1 MASSSSKKTE
11 IRVSPLAAL
20 APLHALAQLIPST
33 PSGTGGHTF
42 DFILLTSLKPDA
54 WAVHLGH
61 PDGRWW
67 NGAWHAADVESL
79 AKTDMSPTRIA
90 VFARRVAHTIVERE
104 IAITHEDDF
113 RNMMLVLGTRSKKP
127 LRIPLSVLDQ
137 QAAARFAFECFARVA
152 QDAQTHG
159 CHLLRTHPQDPR
171 PDAEPQH
178 ASPLPPLKRK
188 RTLQLSE
195 TSRASSPPLAR
206 KAHQTQMQPPTTA
219 ERAAQ
224 AQVQELKA
232 ELAKARA
239 DTAAAVAL
247 AAERE
252 PPGLGGS
259 VDRLFSSRSAAP
271 VVQRR
276 PGASLANP
284 NKLARRVTAV
294 EFASDDED
302 S

>member
-1 MASSSSKKTE
+1 MASSKKTE
-11 IRVSPLAAL
+11 TRVSPLAAL
-20 APLHALAQLIPST
+20 APLHSLAQLIP
-33 PSGTGGHTF
+33 PGTGGRDF
-42 DFILLTSLKPDA
+42 EFILLTSLKPDA
-54 WAVHLGH
+54 WFVHVGH

-79 AKTDMSPTRIA
+79 AKSDMSPARVA
-90 VFARRVAHTIVERE
+90 VFAQRVANTIVERE

-113 RNMMLVLGTRSKKP
+113 QDMKLVLGTRSKKP
-127 LRIPLSVLDQ
+127 LRIPLSALDP
-137 QAAARFAFECFARVA
+137 QAASRFAFECFARVA

-159 CHLLRTHPQDPR
+159 CHILRTSSGHTLDTHS
-171 PDAEPQH
+171 DAEPQH
-178 ASPLPPLKRK
+178 TSPLKRK
-188 RTLQLSE
+188 RTLQSSE
-195 TSRASSPPLAR
+195 SSRASSPPPSR
-206 KAHQTQMQPPTTA
+206 KAHQMQTPA

-239 DTAAAVAL
+239 SAAAAVAL

-252 PPGLGGS
+252 PPGFGGT

-271 VVQRR
+271 AVQRR

-284 NKLARRVTAV
+284 NKAARRVTAV

-302 S
+302 V

>member
-1 MASSSSKKTE
+1 MASSKKTE
-11 IRVSPLAAL
+11 TRVTPLAAL
-20 APLHALAQLIPST
+20 APLHSLAQLIP
-33 PSGTGGHTF
+33 PGTGGRDF
-42 DFILLTSLKPDA
+42 EFILLTSLKHDA
-54 WAVHLGH
+54 WFVHVGH

-79 AKTDMSPTRIA
+79 AKSDMSPARVA
-90 VFARRVAHTIVERE
+90 VFAQRVAHTIVERE

-113 RNMMLVLGTRSKKP
+113 RDMKLVLGTRSKKP
-127 LRIPLSVLDQ
+127 LHIPLSALDP
-137 QAAARFAFECFARVA
+137 QAASRFAFECFARVA

-159 CHLLRTHPQDPR
+159 CHILRTHSGHTLDTHS
-171 PDAEPQH
+171 DAESQH
-178 ASPLPPLKRK
+178 ASPLKRK
-188 RTLQLSE
+188 RTHQSSE
-195 TSRASSPPLAR
+195 SSRASSPPPPR
-206 KAHQTQMQPPTTA
+206 KMQTPA

-239 DTAAAVAL
+239 DAAAAVAL

-252 PPGLGGS
+252 PPGLGGT
-259 VDRLFSSRSAAP
+259 VDRLFSSRSTAP
-271 VVQRR
+271 AVQRR

-284 NKLARRVTAV
+284 NKAARRVTAV

-302 S
+302 V